1 MTEAELRQL
10 DELWAGAM
18 PIKQIARVMGYSPF
32 TINYVTKTRRGR
44 YPLRRKSF
52 AQSERD
58 AWADRVLS
66 GELRQCDA
74 ARMAGVTEMTI
85 YKWKRER
92 GAAS

>member
-18 PIKQIARVMGYSPF
+18 PIKQIARVMGYSPW
-32 TINYVTKTRRGR
+32 TIGYVTRQRRGR
-44 YPLRRKSF
+44 YPLRRRSF
-52 AQSERD
+52 TQSERD
-58 AWADRVLS
+58 MWADRVLS
-66 GELRQCDA
+66 GELRQCEA

-92 GAAS
+92 RAS

>member
-18 PIKQIARVMGYSPF
+18 SIKQIARVMGYSPF

-52 AQSERD
+52 TQSERD

-66 GELRQCDA
+66 GELTMREA
-74 ARMAGVTEMTI
+74 ARMLGVHEMTI
-85 YKWKRER
+85 YKWTKGR
-92 GAAS
+92 AVS

>member
-18 PIKQIARVMGYSPF
+18 PIKQIARVMGYSPW
-32 TINYVTKTRRGR
+32 TIGYTTRQRRGR

-52 AQSERD
+52 TQDERD
-58 AWADRVLS
+58 AWADRVIS

-74 ARMAGVTEMTI
+74 ARMAGVTEQTI
-85 YKWKRER
+85 YKWARER
-92 GAAS
+92 GAR